1 MNVLKPEIVELINT
15 VEEKYGKK
23 LDTTNDLLRSIVL
36 RRSSEVADLDLT
48 I

>member
-23 LDTTNDLLRSIVL
+23 LDTTNDFEAFS
-36 RRSSEVADLDLT
+36 
-48 I
+48 